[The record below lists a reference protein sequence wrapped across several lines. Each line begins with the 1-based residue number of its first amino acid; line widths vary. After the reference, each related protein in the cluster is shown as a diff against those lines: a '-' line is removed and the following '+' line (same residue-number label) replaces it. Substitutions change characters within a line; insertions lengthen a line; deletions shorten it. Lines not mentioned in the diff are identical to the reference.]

1 MNQSVSASRYLTTA
15 QAAEILSLSARTLER
30 MRIDGSG
37 PPFLKAGGGKRS
49 RVLYALTDI
58 EAWLSG
64 HRFGSTSE
72 YPRRSL

>member
-1 MNQSVSASRYLTTA
+1 MIPSNYLTTT
-15 QAAEILSLSARTLER
+15 QAAKFLSLSARTLER
-30 MRIDGSG
+30 MRVDGSG

-49 RVLYALTDI
+49 RVLYSVADI

-72 YPRRSL
+72 YPR

>member
-1 MNQSVSASRYLTTA
+1 MTLSHSSLRYLTTS

-30 MRIDGSG
+30 MRVDGIG

-49 RVLYALTDI
+49 RVLYALSDI
-58 EAWLSG
+58 EDWLFG

-72 YPRRSL
+72 YPR

>member
-1 MNQSVSASRYLTTA
+1 MTPPISLTRYLTTS
-15 QAAEILSLSARTLER
+15 QAAEILKLSARTLER

-49 RVLYALTDI
+49 RVLYAMADI

-72 YPRRSL
+72 YAR